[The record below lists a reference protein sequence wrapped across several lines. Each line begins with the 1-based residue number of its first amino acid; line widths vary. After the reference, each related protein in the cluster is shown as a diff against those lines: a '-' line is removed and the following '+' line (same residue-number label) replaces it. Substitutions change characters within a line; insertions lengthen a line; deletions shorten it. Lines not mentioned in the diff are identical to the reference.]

1 MIQNYQMACNA
12 LYPIHMKTC
21 TSVFDGALLN
31 IDEPTMPEIMS
42 SKSSSVP
49 QTIATTPP
57 KGSLTTG
64 SITTTPEGSLT
75 TLSCQDNTLTTQES
89 STSKSTM
96 VSPQKGTT
104 DRATHLP
111 EIDAT
116 SEVPGKSTDKGNIM
130 FYKVKMFNTLC
141 SLYTEVCV

>member
-1 MIQNYQMACNA
+1 
-12 LYPIHMKTC
+12 
-21 TSVFDGALLN
+21 
-31 IDEPTMPEIMS
+31 MPEIMS

-49 QTIATTPP
+49 QTTATTPP

-116 SEVPGKSTDKGNIM
+116 SEVPGKSTDKGKIL
-130 FYKVKMFNTLC
+130 FYKDKMCNTLC

>member
-1 MIQNYQMACNA
+1 
-12 LYPIHMKTC
+12 
-21 TSVFDGALLN
+21 
-31 IDEPTMPEIMS
+31 MPEIMS

-49 QTIATTPP
+49 RTITTTPP
-57 KGSLTTG
+57 KGSWTTG

-96 VSPQKGTT
+96 VSLQTGTT

-116 SEVPGKSTDKGNIM
+116 SEVPGKSTYRGKIM
-130 FYKVKMFNTLC
+130 FCKVKMFNTLC
-141 SLYTEVCV
+141 SLYTEVCVWQSQLWLIM